1 MRAGNADALK
11 ELYNLFYNSLFAAN
25 FAVCLRR
32 DLVKD
37 SIHDAFINI
46 WTTRTKLP
54 NVNSV
59 GAYLATCVR
68 RRLIDTLRK
77 ESPLESSLQ
86 RIESGHELSY
96 EEVIIAFQEEQATRQ
111 TLEEALSYLSNR
123 QKEVIRLRFF
133 ENKNYEEIAQ
143 LLDCEPRTI
152 YNHIYQAVE
161 RLRHY
166 FSARY
171 TS

>member
-1 MRAGNADALK
+1 MRAGDADALK
-11 ELYNLFYNSLFAAN
+11 ELYNLFYHSLFTAN

-37 SIHDAFINI
+37 SIHDAFIGI
-46 WTTRTKLP
+46 WTTRAKLP
-54 NVNSV
+54 DVTSV

-68 RRLIDTLRK
+68 RRLIDALRK
-77 ESPLESSLQ
+77 EFPLETTLL

-96 EEVIIAFQEEQATRQ
+96 EEVIIALQEEQATRQ
-111 TLEEALSYLSNR
+111 ALGKALSHLTNR

-133 ENKNYEEIAQ
+133 ENKSYDEIAQ

-166 FSARY
+166 FSARH